1 MKPIG
6 FQKTLSSG
14 LVLQSAFGTENSIYP
29 DVLQVRIGS
38 NPRFQ
43 FDDYSH
49 HYLLRNSVDPIGSMT
64 ITRNI
69 DGPVDCQSLYPKS
82 LFQEFG
88 ATLIS
93 TCKFR
98 IISGTHNGFRTLRNL
113 IREVWLH
120 QTRDGMRLDL
130 INSTLENVRFYKR
143 IGYTTIENSEFRHP
157 TLGTQSVAMFMATD
171 PSVRSFIQ
179 KQCARLSNPLRLS
192 TVQKAIN
199 AHLNKQEKYNEHR
212 YDNHRHKNERYNDQ
226 RSMA

>member
-1 MKPIG
+1 MKRND
-6 FQKTLSSG
+6 FQKTLSPG
-14 LVLQSAFGTENSIYP
+14 LVLVSAFGTDNSVYE
-29 DVLQVRIGS
+29 DVLQVRVGNS
-38 NPRFQ
+38 PCFE

-49 HYLLRNSVDPIGSMT
+49 HYVLRNGYTLIGSMT

-69 DGPVDCQSLYPKS
+69 DGPVDCRSLYPKS

-98 IISGTHNGFRTLRNL
+98 VIKGAHNGFRTLRNL

-130 INSTLENVRFYKR
+130 INSTLENVRFYNR
-143 IGYTTIENSEFRHP
+143 IGYTAIKNSEFRHP
-157 TLGTQSVAMFMATD
+157 TLGTDSIAMFMPTD

-179 KQCARLSNPLRLS
+179 KQCARLSDPLRLS
-192 TVQKAIN
+192 TVQKVVN
-199 AHLNKQEKYNEHR
+199 TYS
-212 YDNHRHKNERYNDQ
+212 KN
-226 RSMA
+226 